1 LLNQNSK
8 NWTTSD
14 YLEAY
19 CNLEYSQYVDF
30 KKFID
35 KHQINIQIALYL
47 LSGTDSGDMIKT
59 FNSGSFKIK
68 NIKEAE
74 NTMNRLHQISDFF
87 PQYKMRWFVYAIA
100 RLLKK
105 KEFDFNEFIQKLK
118 IQPKALQVCNDVNQY
133 VSLIE
138 EIYNYRRRLKV
149 NLRF

>member
-1 LLNQNSK
+1 
-8 NWTTSD
+8 
-14 YLEAY
+14 
-19 CNLEYSQYVDF
+19 
-30 KKFID
+30 
-35 KHQINIQIALYL
+35 
-47 LSGTDSGDMIKT
+47 
-59 FNSGSFKIK
+59 
-68 NIKEAE
+68 
-74 NTMNRLHQISDFF
+74 
-87 PQYKMRWFVYAIA
+87 MRWFVYAIA